1 MKNLQELHRGGTKL
15 SSVEGKG
22 LETNRSAQNLRIAMG
37 EPRPL
42 FCSPVQPL
50 CSRISAWISLHSR
63 SGRRGG
69 AMCLATNDCFSQRI
83 SGRLRA
89 QRFINVTA
97 RYARQEGVWDWK
109 VASTDTAGAYPTR
122 VCKKGLPGWGGIYL
136 TQARSHFRQKIWQQS
151 RLLAANGNDKS
162 KLGFA
167 PSHLP
172 DPGHLKALCCLRH
185 PFSRYIQR
193 A

>member
-1 MKNLQELHRGGTKL
+1 MKQTDLPKTSGLPWENPDPCFVAQFSPSAAGSVPGYLFIPA
-15 SSVEGKG
+15 VEG
-22 LETNRSAQNLRIAMG
+22 
-37 EPRPL
+37 
-42 FCSPVQPL
+42 
-50 CSRISAWISLHSR
+50 
-63 SGRRGG
+63 GG